1 MKTLLFIHYLIVGFC
16 LCALPVRAE
25 DIHAP
30 KPAPEN
36 IQRILEENRYP
47 AFVRECLAEAIPKL
61 QKRAEAKEAILKK
74 ETIKVDGID
83 DRWYSPSKYVWFKA
97 KIETPEG
104 LEEITVMMQKPL
116 RGKCF

>member
-1 MKTLLFIHYLIVGFC
+1 MKSLFSIGYLMVGFC
-16 LCALPVRAE
+16 LCTFPVWAE

-36 IQRILEENRYP
+36 LRRIMEENRYP

-83 DRWYSPSKYVWFKA
+83 DRWDSSHEAGVTTLPLKNTIVAADK
-97 KIETPEG
+97 KG
-104 LEEITVMMQKPL
+104 LRIFL
-116 RGKCF
+116 D